1 MYIDIVPN
9 RKSPPAVLLRE
20 AFREGKKVRKRTLA
34 NLSHLEPCRIEA
46 LRRAL
51 RGDFDHLPESQP
63 LSGPYFGLLY
73 TLREVAQQLGI
84 VRALGNSRS
93 AKLQL
98 FLVLARLAHAGSRLS
113 AVRWAR
119 RQAVEEVLGLGSFDE
134 DDLYSALDLLA
145 ERQERIETR
154 LYRHY
159 VKRRG
164 QAPVLF
170 LYDVTSSYLE
180 GEHNELAA
188 YGYNRDRKQGK
199 LQIVVGLLT
208 DRQGEPLAVRVFA
221 GNRQDVTTV
230 GEQIDILKQRFEVS
244 EVVFVG
250 DRGMLKASGKQ
261 ALQEVGLRYIT
272 ALTDPQIR
280 KLLHQGTLQMGLFE
294 EQVCE
299 VEAEGRRY
307 VLRKNEAEARRA
319 VHRLEDKLDKLQ
331 SWIGDRN
338 QQVLQSSRCQ
348 PEAGQRNAQ
357 KWIDQHKL
365 ASFVKVTLEGRLLQ
379 LEIDEQQRQQ
389 SLLLAGCYVLE
400 TDVAASCLDAQA
412 VHDGYRDLAQ
422 VEKDFRTLKTGL
434 LEIRPVFVR
443 KESRT
448 RGHVFACMLALKISR
463 QMQHRLT
470 AQFGTTDAHPHGI
483 TLDDAFDSLN
493 RLTLDLYPVEDQL
506 LIPML
511 PRPDQ
516 HQTRILEALKVH
528 LPSKFAKKP
537 RVPRR

>member
-9 RKSPPAVLLRE
+9 RNSPPAVLLRE

-34 NLSHLEPCRIEA
+34 NLSHLEPRRIEA

-51 RGDFDHLPESQP
+51 RGDFDHLPESRP
-63 LSGPYFGLLY
+63 VSGPYFGLLY

-84 VRALGNSRS
+84 VPALGQSRS

-113 AVRWAR
+113 AVRWAH
-119 RQAVEEVLGLGSFDE
+119 RQAIPEVLGLGSFDE
-134 DDLYSALDLLA
+134 DDLYAALDQLA
-145 ERQERIETR
+145 QRQEQIETH
-154 LYRHY
+154 LYQHY
-159 VKRRG
+159 LKRQG

-180 GEHNELAA
+180 GQHNELGA
-188 YGYNRDRKQGK
+188 YGYNRDGKRGK

-208 DRQGEPLAVRVFA
+208 DRLGEPLAVRVFE
-221 GNRQDVTTV
+221 GNRPDVTTV
-230 GEQIDILKQRFEVS
+230 GEQIDILKQRFEVG

-250 DRGMLKASGKQ
+250 DRGMLKASGKK
-261 ALQEVGLRYIT
+261 ALQEVDLRYIT

-280 KLLHQGTLQMGLFE
+280 KLLNRGILQMGLFE

-319 VHRLEDKLDKLQ
+319 VHRLEDKLEKLQ
-331 SWIGDRN
+331 SWIQDRN
-338 QQVLQSSRCQ
+338 RQVLESSRCQ
-348 PEAGQRNAQ
+348 PEAGQRYVQ
-357 KWIDQHKL
+357 KWMDQYKL

-379 LEIDEQQRQQ
+379 LEIDEEQRQQ
-389 SLLLAGCYVLE
+389 SLLLSGCYVLE
-400 TDVAASCLDAQA
+400 TDVAAGDLDAEA
-412 VHDGYRDLAQ
+412 VHDAYRDLARIEQ
-422 VEKDFRTLKTGL
+422 DFRILKTGL

-443 KESRT
+443 KETRT

-463 QMQHRLT
+463 EIQRRLT
-470 AQFGTTDAHPHGI
+470 AHFGTTNDDPHGL
-483 TLDDAFDSLN
+483 TLGDAFDSLN
-493 RLTLDLYPVEDQL
+493 RLTLDSYPVEDQIM
-506 LIPML
+506 IPML
-511 PRPDQ
+511 PRPDP

-528 LPSKFAKKP
+528 LPSKFGKKP
-537 RVPRR
+537 SVPRR

>member
-1 MYIDIVPN
+1 M
-9 RKSPPAVLLRE
+9 
-20 AFREGKKVRKRTLA
+20 
-34 NLSHLEPCRIEA
+34 C
-46 LRRAL
+46 
-51 RGDFDHLPESQP
+51 
-63 LSGPYFGLLY
+63 GPYFGLLY

-84 VRALGNSRS
+84 VRALGSSRS

-113 AVRWAR
+113 AVRWAQG
-119 RQAVEEVLGLGSFDE
+119 QAVPEVLGLGSFDE
-134 DDLYSALDLLA
+134 DDLYSALDQLA
-145 ERQERIETR
+145 ERQEQIEAR

-159 VKRRG
+159 VQRRG

-180 GEHNELAA
+180 GQHNELAA

-208 DRQGEPLAVRVFA
+208 DRDGEPLAVRVFE

-230 GEQIDILKQRFEVS
+230 GEQIDILKRRFEVS

-250 DRGMLKASGKQ
+250 DRGMLKAPGKQ
-261 ALQEVGLRYIT
+261 ALGEVGLRYIT

-280 KLLHQGTLQMGLFE
+280 KLLKQGTLQMGLFE
-294 EQVCE
+294 ERVCE
-299 VEAEGRRY
+299 VQADGRRY
-307 VLRKNEAEARRA
+307 VLRKNEAEARRLA
-319 VHRLEDKLDKLQ
+319 HRLQDKLEKLQ
-331 SWIGDRN
+331 SWIGARN
-338 QQVLQSSRCQ
+338 QQLLRSSRCQ
-348 PEAGQRNAQ
+348 PEAGLRQAQ
-357 KWIDQHKL
+357 QWIDQHKL
-365 ASFVKVTLEGRLLQ
+365 DSLVTLTLQGRVLE
-379 LEIDEQQRQQ
+379 LEINEQQRQQ

-400 TDVAASCLDAQA
+400 TDVAASHLDAQQ

-434 LEIRPVFVR
+434 LEIRPIFVR
-443 KESRT
+443 KQSRT

-463 QMQHRLT
+463 EMQRRLS
-470 AQFGTTDAHPHGI
+470 AHFGTTDEQRHTM
-483 TLDDAFDSLN
+483 TLSDAFDSLN

-506 LIPML
+506 LIPLL

-516 HQTRILEALKVH
+516 QQTEILEALDVH
-528 LPSKFAKKP
+528 LPSKFGKKP
-537 RVPRR
+537 SVARQ